1 MLKQS
6 TSKLFYNK
14 YVYKLRIK
22 NSIASIF
29 RGMNLIFAKTKLDA
43 MQQQAEADLPI
54 ESPFYW
60 RGRGTASRA
69 NPNIINLETFMDGC
83 VIYTALET
91 NQDVCMTRIEGHNL
105 DIYSNE
111 YDWLDTLSKKVNAVS
126 FSVPSSDEAQDF
138 LLANANTLIVKGNVE
153 WPFKVYLGRSVSKS
167 FAVYCDNNPNAI
179 KIGNVAK
186 KTIEKGGYVDGF
198 YCYVKSEKYLMLAKI
213 ALGGKIARIEKIV
226 SENDLHK

>member
-1 MLKQS
+1 
-6 TSKLFYNK
+6 
-14 YVYKLRIK
+14 
-22 NSIASIF
+22 
-29 RGMNLIFAKTKLDA
+29 MNLIFAKTKLDA

-153 WPFKVYLGRSVSKS
+153 WPFKVYFGRSVSKS
-167 FAVYCDNNPNAI
+167 FASYCDNNPNAI

-186 KTIEKGGYVDGF
+186 KTIERGGYIEGF
-198 YCYVKSEKYLMLAKI
+198 YFYVKSEKYLMLAKI